1 MGSRHKQRGRIA
13 IVAAVVAGLS
23 ACGGGD
29 TPQAVACGNLSSRVE
44 TFRVEAFGITC
55 QAARRAVR
63 QDISPAFWFETV
75 RTAWLGNDGK
85 FVATPIPTT
94 AQRQAHKRFIAAAEA
109 NKRAAARAR
118 AAYKAAANRWHRGYQ
133 QQDGNVYWRWRDLG
147 YCNFDQSQYCWTVEV
162 ITRNGCPSYVGVN
175 ANEYSGGAVI
185 NDFLDNQGFGIP
197 PKTRRIFFL
206 GPPDGENTT
215 LSDVT
220 VDCE

>member
-1 MGSRHKQRGRIA
+1 MLA
-13 IVAAVVAGLS
+13 LVAALACALLAGG
-23 ACGGGD
+23 CGGGG
-29 TPQAVACGNLSSRVE
+29 TPQAVACGNLSNRVE

-63 QDISPAFWFETV
+63 QDVSPAFWFETV
-75 RTAWLGNDGK
+75 RTAWLGNDGN

-94 AQRQAHKRFIAAAEA
+94 AQRQAHKRFMRLSKARD
-109 NKRAAARAR
+109 RAAARAR
-118 AAYKAAANRWHRGYQ
+118 AGARAAYIRATNRWHRGYQ

-147 YCNFDQSQYCWTVEV
+147 YCNFDKSQYCWTVEV

-175 ANEYSGGAVI
+175 ANEYSGGGAVI
-185 NDFLDNQGFGIP
+185 NDFLDNQGSGIP

-215 LSDVT
+215 LDDVT